1 MGQSEQTG
9 RIITQAPAATWERAI
24 AAVADLDVALL
35 RTAVVDAVDTDTPLY
50 RLAGRDGRDD
60 LDRGQHPPS
69 PTAADIAALSVPRT
83 ATIRPPERRPGDD
96 ASSAGSL
103 LPPPAPAL
111 PADPAARSTS
121 DTAGRCGSTAPA
133 PSRSLKGSWAELNTG
148 SGKVRSC
155 TARGLSSVSAPF
167 PRTPTS
173 LGWSRSCLLYTSPS

>member
-24 AAVADLDVALL
+24 AAVAGDTDLDVALL

-50 RLAGRDGRDD
+50 RLDGRDGRDD

-96 ASSAGSL
+96 ASRPPVRCCL
-103 LPPPAPAL
+103 LPLPRFPLILQLVALQTQRGGVGPLHPPQA
-111 PADPAARSTS
+111 
-121 DTAGRCGSTAPA
+121 
-133 PSRSLKGSWAELNTG
+133 SRS
-148 SGKVRSC
+148 KVP
-155 TARGLSSVSAPF
+155 G
-167 PRTPTS
+167 
-173 LGWSRSCLLYTSPS
+173 PS